1 MIAGQLPD
9 VQKAIRGEELD
20 GWLFCNFHHRDRLA
34 DELLGIPE
42 GAANSRLWIYAI
54 PAEGGPL
61 GILHVIEPDSLGDLP
76 GKRVFY
82 RNREELLAR
91 LAPLAGKR
99 WGAHL
104 SETLPVI
111 SYLDGGTAALLEG
124 QGLDLVSAGGLIQ
137 RFRGLLDGADTA
149 AHERAAAHL
158 YEMVKIA
165 WDRVR
170 EGRDGGRTP
179 SEGEIR
185 DLFLG
190 EFERRG
196 LIYDHPPIVAAGAN
210 SANPHYDF
218 SGPGAAFREGDLV
231 QFDLWARE
239 KGPGG
244 IYADISWAGFYGA
257 EVPAP
262 MAAAFQDLVGAREGA
277 FRYIA
282 EEMAAGRKLRGAD
295 VDRKTIEILSAL
307 GYAGAIR
314 HRTGHGIDREVHGS
328 GVNMDSAE
336 FPDSRFLLE
345 GSCFSLEPGI
355 YFDGFGMRTEIDV
368 YIKDGGPVISG
379 GERQFALLDC
389 APRGQRA

>member
-1 MIAGQLPD
+1 MIAGQLCE
-9 VQKAIRGEELD
+9 VQKAIRGEDLD
-20 GWLFCNFHHRDRLA
+20 GWLFCNFRHRDRLA
-34 DELLGIPE
+34 DELLAVPKE
-42 GAANSRLWIYAI
+42 TANSRLWIYAI
-54 PAEGGPL
+54 PAGGEPL
-61 GILHVIEPDSLGDLP
+61 GILHAIEPDSLGDLP
-76 GKRVFY
+76 GKRVSY
-82 RNREELLAR
+82 RTREELLAR
-91 LAPLAGKR
+91 LRPLAGKR
-99 WGAHL
+99 WGVHR

-124 QGLDLVSAGGLIQ
+124 QGLVLASAGGLVQ
-137 RFRGLLDGADTA
+137 RFRGLLDEAGME

-158 YEMVKIA
+158 YEMVKTA
-165 WDRVR
+165 WERVR
-170 EGRDGGRTP
+170 DARDRGIPP

-185 DLFLG
+185 NLFLE

-196 LIYDHPPIVAAGAN
+196 LVSDHPPIVAAGAN

-218 SGPGAAFREGDLV
+218 SGAGASFREGDLV

-244 IYADISWAGFYGA
+244 IYADISWVGFYGA
-257 EVPAP
+257 PAP
-262 MAAAFQDLVGAREGA
+262 DQTAAVFQDLVSAREGA
-277 FRYIA
+277 FHFIR
-282 EEMAAGRKLRGAD
+282 EEMAAGRKIRGAD
-295 VDRKTIEILSAL
+295 VDRKTIAVLSGL

-355 YFDGFGMRTEIDV
+355 YFDRFGMRTEIDV

-379 GERQFALLDC
+379 GDRQFALLDC
-389 APRGQRA
+389 APRRRQA

>member
-1 MIAGQLPD
+1 MIAGQLSE

-20 GWLFCNFHHRDRLA
+20 GWLFCNFRHRDRLA
-34 DELLGIPE
+34 DELLAIPE
-42 GAANSRLWIYAI
+42 GTANSRLWIYAI
-54 PAEGGPL
+54 PAEAGPL

-91 LAPLAGKR
+91 LVPLAGKR
-99 WGAHL
+99 WGVHL

-111 SYLDGGTAALLEG
+111 SWLDGGTAALLEG
-124 QGLDLVSAGGLIQ
+124 QGLLLVSAGGLVQ
-137 RFRGLLDGADTA
+137 RFRGLLDEAGMA

-158 YEMVKIA
+158 YEMVKNA

-170 EGRDGGRTP
+170 DAGSRGRVP
-179 SEGEIR
+179 AEGEIR
-185 DLFLG
+185 EFFLG

-196 LIYDHPPIVAAGAN
+196 LVCDHPPVVAAGAN

-218 SGPGAAFREGDLV
+218 SGPGAPFREGDLI

-239 KGPGG
+239 KSPGG
-244 IYADISWAGFYGA
+244 IYADISWVGFYGA
-257 EVPAP
+257 EAPAR
-262 MAAAFQDLVGAREGA
+262 MTAVFRDLVGAREGA
-277 FRYIA
+277 FHYI
-282 EEMAAGRKLRGAD
+282 EREMAAGGKLRGAD
-295 VDRKTIEILSAL
+295 VDRKTVEILSGL

-328 GVNMDSAE
+328 GVNMDGAE

-368 YIKDGGPVISG
+368 YIKGGGPVISG
-379 GERQFALLDC
+379 GERQFTLLDC
-389 APRGQRA
+389 APRGRRA